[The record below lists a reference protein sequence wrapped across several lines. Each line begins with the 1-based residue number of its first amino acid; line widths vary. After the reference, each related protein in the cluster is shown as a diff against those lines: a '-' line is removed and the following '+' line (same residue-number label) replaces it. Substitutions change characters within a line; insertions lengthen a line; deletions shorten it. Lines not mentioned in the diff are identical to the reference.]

1 MSTLHEQFSAA
12 CKSQI
17 EAQLNLFNKFSS
29 RAVSGAEQLIALNF
43 NTAKAAVDHSA
54 ALLRQ
59 MLAAKDPRD
68 LLALAG
74 ESQQQFDG
82 VLAYG
87 RALAGIASGLQANLG
102 EVALPVTV
110 RKAPALPATE
120 KIDALEELVPPAEP
134 ELAPAE
140 PELAVELAPAEPEA
154 PKKAAPK
161 AKPIAKAAAKA
172 AGKTKAAKPAA
183 VPFPKVAGR
192 AENSTGQL
200 DMLATRRGKK
210 K

>member
-12 CKSQI
+12 RKSQI
-17 EAQLNLFNKFSS
+17 EAQLNYFSKFSA

-43 NTAKAAVDHSA
+43 DTAKAAVDHSA
-54 ALLRQ
+54 ALFKQ
-59 MLAAKDPRD
+59 ILAARDPRD

-110 RKAPALPATE
+110 RKAPALPPTD
-120 KIDALEELVPPAEP
+120 KIETLDELPAPEP
-134 ELAPAE
+134 ELV
-140 PELAVELAPAEPEA
+140 VELAPPEPEA

-161 AKPIAKAAAKA
+161 PKPIAKAAAKA
-172 AGKTKAAKPAA
+172 AGKTKPAKLAAA
-183 VPFPKVAGR
+183 PFPKVAGL
-192 AENSTGQL
+192 AEESAGGQL
-200 DMLATRRGKK
+200 DMLAPKRGKK

>member
-12 CKSQI
+12 RSAQL
-17 EAQLNLFNKFSS
+17 EAQFNLFSKFSA

-43 NTAKAAVDHSA
+43 DTAKAAVDHSA
-54 ALLRQ
+54 ALLKQ

-87 RALAGIASGLQANLG
+87 RALAGIASSLQANLG

-110 RKAPALPATE
+110 RKAPALPAAD
-120 KIDALEELVPPAEP
+120 KIVEPEELIPPPEP
-134 ELAPAE
+134 TLV
-140 PELAVELAPAEPEA
+140 VELAPAEPEA
-154 PKKAAPK
+154 PAKAAPTAK
-161 AKPIAKAAAKA
+161 PIAKPIAKAAAKA
-172 AGKTKAAKPAA
+172 IGKPKAAKPLAA
-183 VPFPKVAGR
+183 PFPKVDGL
-192 AENSTGQL
+192 AEESSGQL
-200 DMLATRRGKK
+200 DMLAPKRGKK

>member
-12 CKSQI
+12 RKSQI
-17 EAQLNLFNKFSS
+17 EAQLNYFSKFSA
-29 RAVSGAEQLIALNF
+29 RAVNGAEQLIALNF
-43 NTAKAAVDHSA
+43 DTAKAAVDHSA
-54 ALLRQ
+54 ALFKQ

-74 ESQQQFDG
+74 EGQQQFDG

-110 RKAPALPATE
+110 RKAPALPPADKVKTL
-120 KIDALEELVPPAEP
+120 DELPPPEP
-134 ELAPAE
+134 ELV
-140 PELAVELAPAEPEA
+140 VELAPPEPEPEA

-161 AKPIAKAAAKA
+161 PKPIAKAAAKA
-172 AGKTKAAKPAA
+172 AGKAKPAKPAA
-183 VPFPKVAGR
+183 APFPKVAGL
-192 AENSTGQL
+192 AEES
-200 DMLATRRGKK
+200 KK